1 MLPIRIPRG
10 FTSIPGGPSVIRLL
24 FLNYEFPPVGGGA
37 AYASLATAREL
48 ASLGHSVDFLT
59 TATPGATEDAE
70 IEGVRVY
77 RVRSFRRGVHEVGLP
92 GALGFVCA
100 AAARLPAISRRV
112 SYDVYHYYFSLP
124 TGVLSRLPGPHRRR
138 PYVIS
143 LRGSDVP
150 GYDPKLARYH
160 SAMLP
165 ITRRIWRGAHRVVAN
180 SHALR
185 SLALGSAPDMTI
197 DVILNGTDLIPGNG
211 TCGGDRSGLRVLAV
225 SRLIARKGL
234 DVLIKAI
241 GRLRAEPI
249 SLDIAGDGPDRDL
262 LEQLARSCGVADR
275 VRFHGF
281 MDRSALASLYGQAD
295 IFVLASLAESCS
307 MALLE
312 AMGRGLP
319 IIATRVGGTSEL
331 IDHGSNGLLIRAD
344 DVDELATAVRELGH
358 DAARR
363 ERFTVANR
371 ALARDRFS
379 WRSVAEAYQ
388 EIFQDAVERW
398 QPENR
403 RLGPLASETRLY
415 PDPLKR

>member
-1 MLPIRIPRG
+1 M
-10 FTSIPGGPSVIRLL
+10 
-24 FLNYEFPPVGGGA
+24 NYEFPPVGGGA
-37 AYASLATAREL
+37 ANASLATAREL
-48 ASLGHSVDFLT
+48 VTLGHSVDFLT
-59 TATPGATEDAE
+59 TATPGAAEDAE

-77 RVRSFRRGVHEVGLP
+77 RVRSHRRGVHEVGLP
-92 GALGFVCA
+92 GALSFVFA
-100 AAARLPAISRRV
+100 AAARLPAIARRV

-124 TGVLSRLPGPHRRR
+124 TGVLSLLPGRHQRR

-185 SLALGSAPDMTI
+185 ILALGSAPDMTI
-197 DVILNGTDLIPGNG
+197 DVILNGADLSPRNG
-211 TCGGDRSGLRVLAV
+211 TRGGGSGLRVLAV

-234 DVLIKAI
+234 DVLINAI
-241 GRLRAEPI
+241 GRLRAEPL
-249 SLDIAGDGPDRDL
+249 SLDIAGDGPERKL

-281 MDRSALASLYGQAD
+281 MDRPALASLYEQAD
-295 IFVLASLAESCS
+295 IFVLASLTESCS

-312 AMGRGLP
+312 AMGWGLP

-331 IDHGSNGLLIRAD
+331 IDHGSNGLLIRAG
-344 DVDELATAVRELGH
+344 DVDELTTAVRELAH

-388 EIFQDAVERW
+388 GIFQDAVERW
-398 QPENR
+398 QPESR
-403 RLGPLASETRLY
+403 RHGPAASKTRLS
-415 PDPLKR
+415 PGPWKR

>member
-1 MLPIRIPRG
+1 
-10 FTSIPGGPSVIRLL
+10 
-24 FLNYEFPPVGGGA
+24 
-37 AYASLATAREL
+37 LATAREL
-48 ASLGHSVDFLT
+48 VTLGHSVDFLT
-59 TATPGATEDAE
+59 TATPGAAEDAE

-77 RVRSFRRGVHEVGLP
+77 RVRSHRRGVHEVGLP
-92 GALGFVCA
+92 GALSFVFA
-100 AAARLPAISRRV
+100 AAVRLPAIARRV

-124 TGVLSRLPGPHRRR
+124 TGVLSLLPGRHQRR

-165 ITRRIWRGAHRVVAN
+165 ITRRIWRDAHRVVAN

-197 DVILNGTDLIPGNG
+197 DVILNGADLSPRNG
-211 TCGGDRSGLRVLAV
+211 TRGGGSGLRVLAV

-234 DVLIKAI
+234 DVLINAI
-241 GRLRAEPI
+241 GRLRAEPL
-249 SLDIAGDGPDRDL
+249 SLDIAGDGPERKF

-281 MDRSALASLYGQAD
+281 MCRPALASLYEQAD
-295 IFVLASLAESCS
+295 IFVLASLTESCS

-312 AMGRGLP
+312 AMGWGLP

-331 IDHGSNGLLIRAD
+331 IDHGSNGLLIRAN
-344 DVDELATAVRELGH
+344 DVDELTTAVRELSH
-358 DAARR
+358 DPARR

-388 EIFQDAVERW
+388 RIFQDAVERW
-398 QPENR
+398 KPESR
-403 RLGPLASETRLY
+403 RHGLAASETRLS
-415 PDPLKR
+415 PDRWKR